1 MRGDFAIKQKKTISM
16 MASLLLTAII
26 PTLLT
31 AVVVAFI
38 GCKSMTDSLEKDVYH
53 ELRVAAE
60 GLSNYYEQEISNS
73 KDQSP
78 VYDHNYVDSLLDDDI
93 QLTLFMN
100 DVRFVTSVTDE
111 SNSSGR
117 NEGTNADPDIWA
129 QVSAGN
135 EYQQKG
141 VMINGEE
148 YYVIYLPLADESGNV
163 IGMSFAGKEQKLVH
177 DQVLSAV
184 VKLILFTAI
193 IVAICCIFV
202 VIVAKRIKEPLVII
216 TKNLQLLSNGELQ
229 PYKNAKSSV
238 TEIDSIIQSR
248 KKMSATLQEIVKKVQ
263 KASQDLLVDGDNL
276 QSAASNTSAN
286 AEDISNAVVE
296 ISKSAVS
303 MASDIENATEKV
315 SDMGGKIENIVG
327 GINDLDNVANDMDM
341 AGQKAMNIINALDE
355 SNTKTVEAIGV
366 VAQNVEATDHSV
378 AEISSAVNLITAIAE
393 QTNLLSLNASI
404 EAARAGDAG
413 RGFAVVANEISTLA
427 DQSSESAKKIEEIL
441 RTLVSDSKRS
451 IEKMEEVNKHLKEQQ
466 DNLKSTQ
473 SEFANV
479 SSGIVN
485 TRSQS
490 GLVDGQAKEC
500 DISRGDVVDIISR
513 ISSISERNA
522 ASTQETTASIQEL
535 TATINL
541 VNQQAVEVKEQA
553 QILEEAMQFFKL

>member
-1 MRGDFAIKQKKTISM
+1 MKDKKEKRKRTISM
-16 MASLLLTAII
+16 MASLLLTAIL
-26 PTLLT
+26 PTLL
-31 AVVVAFI
+31 ASVVVAFI
-38 GCKSMTDSLEKDVYH
+38 GCRSMTDSLVKDVYH

-60 GLSNYYEQEISNS
+60 GLSNYYEKEISTS
-73 KDQSP
+73 EDQSP

-100 DVRFVTSVTDE
+100 DVRFVTSVTDA
-111 SNSSGR
+111 NNPSGR

-129 QVSAGN
+129 KVSAG
-135 EYQQKG
+135 EEFQQKG
-141 VMINGEE
+141 VVINGEE
-148 YYVIYLPLADESGNV
+148 YYVIYLPLSDQTGKV
-163 IGMSFAGKEQKLVH
+163 IGMSFAGKEQQLVQE
-177 DQVLSAV
+177 QVMSAV

-193 IVAICCIFV
+193 IVAICCVFV
-202 VIVAKRIKEPLVII
+202 VIVARRIKEPLVII

-229 PYKNAKSSV
+229 PYKNATSSV

-263 KASQDLLVDGDNL
+263 KASQDLLLDGDNL
-276 QSAASNTSAN
+276 QSAASNTSVN

-303 MASDIENATEKV
+303 MASDLENATEKV
-315 SDMGGKIENIVG
+315 ADMGGKIENIVG
-327 GINDLDNVANDMDM
+327 GINDLDNVANHMDA
-341 AGQKAMNIINALDE
+341 AGQKAMAIINALDE
-355 SNTKTVEAIGV
+355 SNTKTVEAIKV

-378 AEISSAVNLITAIAE
+378 AEISSAVNVITAIAD

-404 EAARAGDAG
+404 EAARAGEAG
-413 RGFAVVANEISTLA
+413 RGFAVVANEISALA
-427 DQSSESAKKIEEIL
+427 EQSSESAKKIEEIL
-441 RTLVSDSKRS
+441 ETLVADSKRS
-451 IEKMEEVNKHLKEQQ
+451 IEKMEEVNKHLQEQQ
-466 DNLKSTQ
+466 NNLKSTQ

-479 SSGIVN
+479 NSGIVN

-500 DISRGDVVDIISR
+500 DVSRVGVVDIISR

-522 ASTQETTASIQEL
+522 SNTQETTASIQEL